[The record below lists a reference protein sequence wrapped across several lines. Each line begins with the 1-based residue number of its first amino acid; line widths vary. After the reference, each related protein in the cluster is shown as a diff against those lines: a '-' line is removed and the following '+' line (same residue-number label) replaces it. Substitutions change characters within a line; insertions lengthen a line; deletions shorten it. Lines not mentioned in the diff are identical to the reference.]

1 MMNNHGILLLNK
13 AAGVT
18 SFSALYPVK
27 KTLSKKAGHA
37 GTLDK
42 FATGLLLVL
51 LGKYTKLN
59 TLFSNLDKTY
69 DAVFYLGA
77 ETDTLDPEGSVVRTA
92 DIPDIS
98 RMKSVVPQ
106 FTGIIEQTPP
116 AYSAVHINGKRAYK
130 EVRQG
135 RNPDMPSRKITI
147 YDFSIIEWNKP
158 FLSVRIHCS
167 KGTYIRSLARDFGIA
182 SGSAAYVV
190 KLTRTAIGPYRL
202 EEAVSAEELHA
213 FSVADDSSFLG
224 RIPRVQVFSLEDT
237 ALHRLKNGILPDMQS
252 AQPLNDSLISGKP
265 QFYVFCSSS
274 GKVAAVTTVEWNGT
288 HGSPEKFLCIV

>member
-1 MMNNHGILLLNK
+1 MNNHGILLLNK

-27 KTLSKKAGHA
+27 KALSKKAGHA

-59 TLFSNLDKTY
+59 SLFSNLDKNY

-92 DIPDIS
+92 DIPELS
-98 RMKSVVPQ
+98 RMKAVIPQ

-130 EVRQG
+130 EARQG

-147 YDFSIIEWNKP
+147 YDFSITEWSEP
-158 FLSVRIHCS
+158 YLSVRIHCS

-190 KLTRTAIGPYRL
+190 RLSRTAIGPYRL
-202 EEAVSAEELHA
+202 EEAVSAEELNDVSIA
-213 FSVADDSSFLG
+213 EDSSFLG
-224 RIPRVQVFSLEDT
+224 RIPGVQVFSLEE
-237 ALHRLKNGILPDMQS
+237 ASLHRLKNGILPDMQF
-252 AQPLNDSLISGKP
+252 AKPINDPVMFSKP
-265 QFYVFCSSS
+265 QYYVFCSKS
-274 GKVAAVTTVEWNGT
+274 GKVAAVTTAGWNGSQ
-288 HGSPEKFLCIV
+288 GFPEKFLCIV